1 VRPTLERRRAHGT
14 IPAMIA
20 SPEALLPFLVASVL
34 VTVIPGADMAL
45 ITRHVFVGGPALAQ
59 KTIFGNLTGLLVH
72 GAALAAGLSALLVAS
87 ATAYTAVKL
96 AGAAYLIFIGIQALR
111 HSRRPHV
118 DLAAPTG
125 PAPRHAFL
133 QGLVSTVLN
142 PKPAL
147 FFLTFLPQFVD
158 RDAAV
163 LPQTLTLAG
172 IHVLVGL
179 VWLSAY
185 ARLIDRARG
194 LLTAPRVKAWL
205 ERTTGA
211 VLIAFGLR
219 VAVERR

>member
-1 VRPTLERRRAHGT
+1 MVWNDAGVILPVDV
-14 IPAMIA
+14 
-20 SPEALLPFLVASVL
+20 LLPFLVGSVL

-45 ITRHVFVGGPALAQ
+45 VTRQVLVGGTPLAQ
-59 KTIFGNLTGLLVH
+59 RTIFGNLAGLLVH
-72 GAALAAGLSALLVAS
+72 GVALAAGLSALLVAS
-87 ATAYTAVKL
+87 AAAYTTVKL
-96 AGAAYLIFIGIQALR
+96 AGAVYLAYLGVQALR
-111 HSRRPHV
+111 SARRPAAE
-118 DLAAPTG
+118 LPSAPT
-125 PAPRHAFL
+125 AMPRRAFL
-133 QGLVSTVLN
+133 QGLLSTVLN

-163 LPQTLTLAG
+163 LPQTLTLAA

-185 ARLIDRARG
+185 ARLVLRARG
-194 LLTAPRVKAWL
+194 LLTAPRVAAWL